1 MCPKCKSVA
10 RPAILM
16 FGDAAWADC
25 APQAIRFEAFCDS
38 LRKVATEK
46 AASAEVADRGKL
58 SGGRDAVALAAPG
71 AGSAR
76 LALKSVASGG
86 EKKNSACA
94 QKSGTPGKV
103 ETHASKKAT
112 LTGRIRL
119 SSRATAPLAGSP
131 TSRRRLR
138 VAILEFGAGQRV
150 RTLRLM
156 SERDLGRNL
165 AELGADVGIVRV
177 NPQEADPDDIYGVS
191 PLEEGADSR
200 EGSVEFVSLACG
212 AVEALRGID
221 RELSRM
227 SEWTSARQAPS
238 ASARHSAG
246 AVLACEGIV
255 RRDRLRVPAGARLR
269 GNPTGTV

>member
-1 MCPKCKSVA
+1 M
-10 RPAILM
+10 
-16 FGDAAWADC
+16 
-25 APQAIRFEAFCDS
+25 
-38 LRKVATEK
+38 
-46 AASAEVADRGKL
+46 
-58 SGGRDAVALAAPG
+58 
-71 AGSAR
+71 
-76 LALKSVASGG
+76 
-86 EKKNSACA
+86 
-94 QKSGTPGKV
+94 
-103 ETHASKKAT
+103 
-112 LTGRIRL
+112 
-119 SSRATAPLAGSP
+119 
-131 TSRRRLR
+131 
-138 VAILEFGAGQRV
+138 
-150 RTLRLM
+150 
-156 SERDLGRNL
+156 
-165 AELGADVGIVRV
+165 GIVRV

-269 GNPTGTV
+269 GNPTGIV